1 MEKITKFQQRFNEC
15 LKYSDIKQT
24 ELAKAAHVSKQC
36 ISDYKSGKSVPTTTT
51 FFLICKSL
59 KFRANTFLGLENKK
73 GGGGA
78 AVMRARPSVFNV
90 PLFETDIVFNRRS
103 TPQVRPK

>member
-36 ISDYKSGKSVPTTTT
+36 ISDYKSGKSVPSIDTL
-51 FFLICKSL
+51 FLICKYFEVS
-59 KFRANTFLGLENKK
+59 ADSFLGLEY
-73 GGGGA
+73 
-78 AVMRARPSVFNV
+78 
-90 PLFETDIVFNRRS
+90 
-103 TPQVRPK
+103 